1 MQVEV
6 IDCLSTIGSG
16 VDYYAKAGIEMLLL
30 CHFVGDGEQLA
41 KKFGVAGRGVGERG
55 EVLFGNDQDMHR
67 RLWMDVGKRE
77 HVLILI
83 EMRNGDRAGGNL
95 AEEAVR
101 GFSHVR
107 ILNLDGYFLKY
118 FGSMPG
124 THGL

>member
-16 VDYYAKAGIEMLLL
+16 VDDYAKTVLEMLLL
-30 CHFVGDGEQLA
+30 CNFVGCGEQLA
-41 KKFGVAGRGVGERG
+41 EQFGVSGRGVSEGG

-83 EMRNGDRAGGNL
+83 EMRDRDRAGGNL

-107 ILNLDGYFLKY
+107 MLNLGGYFLKY
-118 FGSMPG
+118 FGSIPG
-124 THGL
+124 IHGL